1 MIDIR
6 VDKAAIN
13 ADRLDLDLRAALGVV
28 CHGLSFAQGAVTVHL
43 ADAATPQ
50 QQDQARA
57 IVAAHNPADLTPE
70 QQQARDR
77 DALPFFALS
86 QAELMALAE
95 SMDALTFR
103 REMARAF
110 ACLRDLV
117 RGR

>member
-6 VDKAAIN
+6 VDKTAIN
-13 ADRLDLDLRAALGVV
+13 ASRLDLDLRAVLGEA
-28 CHGLSFAQGAVTVHL
+28 CHGLSFARGAVTVHL

-57 IVAAHNPADLTPE
+57 MVAAHDPADLTPK
-70 QQQARDR
+70 QQQERDR

-86 QAELMALAE
+86 RAELVALAG
-95 SMDALTFR
+95 SMDAPTFQ

-110 ACLRDLV
+110 AYLRDLV